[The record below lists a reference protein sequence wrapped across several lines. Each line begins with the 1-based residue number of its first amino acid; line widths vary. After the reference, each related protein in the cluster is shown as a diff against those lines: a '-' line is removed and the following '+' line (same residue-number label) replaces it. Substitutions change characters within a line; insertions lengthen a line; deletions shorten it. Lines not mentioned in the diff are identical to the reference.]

1 MVELLKNSR
10 DGEKSIHTVLMTT
23 VVIFLELIR
32 ILFIVFIFIGIL
44 GYFVGEVYLEIG
56 TDIDKFG
63 WMTYIAIP
71 LLFFVL
77 YRNKLQFSGWYKGKG
92 REKLPK
98 MVSQILIFT
107 SISLLFLPPV
117 LSFFFNYNG
126 CFSKL
131 ES

>member
-1 MVELLKNSR
+1 MLKNSR

-71 LLFFVL
+71 LLFFVP
-77 YRNKLQFSGWYKGKG
+77 YRNKLQFSG
-92 REKLPK
+92 
-98 MVSQILIFT
+98 
-107 SISLLFLPPV
+107 
-117 LSFFFNYNG
+117 
-126 CFSKL
+126 
-131 ES
+131 

>member
-1 MVELLKNSR
+1 MKNSR

-32 ILFIVFIFIGIL
+32 ILFIMFIFIGIL
-44 GYFVGEVYLEIG
+44 GYFVGEVYIEIG

-98 MVSQILIFT
+98 IVSQILIFT

-117 LSFFFNYNG
+117 LSFFFN
-126 CFSKL
+126 
-131 ES
+131 

>member
-10 DGEKSIHTVLMTT
+10 DGENSIHNVLMTT

-32 ILFIVFIFIGIL
+32 ILFIMFIFIGIL

-77 YRNKLQFSGWYKGKG
+77 YRNKLQFSGLYKGKG

-98 MVSQILIFT
+98 IVSQILTFT

-117 LSFFFNYNG
+117 LSFFFN
-126 CFSKL
+126 
-131 ES
+131 